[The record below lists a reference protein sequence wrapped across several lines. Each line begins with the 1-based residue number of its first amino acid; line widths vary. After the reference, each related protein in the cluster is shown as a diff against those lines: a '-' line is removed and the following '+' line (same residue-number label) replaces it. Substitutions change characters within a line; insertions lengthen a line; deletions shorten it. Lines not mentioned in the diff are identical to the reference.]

1 MKDPYVYEDTNILIN
16 LKDIKKQ
23 DELDEYE
30 SSIFKLSFIKLK
42 NDNYIIKDVKDIYYI
57 HKALFDKVYSW
68 AGLSRTINIEKSEYV
83 LNGLS
88 VEYSDYSNINNEIE
102 KLNKEFLPKGHI
114 NILKRN
120 GKGYYYLTYR
130 EGKKVNNEYLGV
142 VGKADLNKTITRLK
156 QRENI
161 KLELSE
167 LKNEEKTLNKLI
179 KRAK

>member
-1 MKDPYVYEDTNILIN
+1 MENQ
-16 LKDIKKQ
+16 LKDLQERLEINKKRQ
-23 DELDEYE
+23 L
-30 SSIFKLSFIKLK
+30 
-42 NDNYIIKDVKDIYYI
+42 
-57 HKALFDKVYSW
+57 
-68 AGLSRTINIEKSEYV
+68 
-83 LNGLS
+83 
-88 VEYSDYSNINNEIE
+88 EIE
-102 KLNKEFLPKGHI
+102 RILEFLPKGHI

-179 KRAK
+179 KRAKWD